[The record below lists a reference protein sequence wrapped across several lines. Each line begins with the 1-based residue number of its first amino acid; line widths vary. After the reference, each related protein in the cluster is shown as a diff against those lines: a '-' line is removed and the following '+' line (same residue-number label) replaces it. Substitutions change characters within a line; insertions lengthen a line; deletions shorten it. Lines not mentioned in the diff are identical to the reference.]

1 MAGPFAFGAAEVLT
15 FTQRGGESL
24 KDSWYRI
31 NDSQKRATKKQSTA
45 ILLINFYVVINS
57 WNRFL
62 LDTAINGNFTEAP
75 VWEALNVIENL
86 VGSLPVASIKEDI
99 TLAHIMRKLEN
110 IELEMPSIDRMN
122 ELERKIQGNLNRLD
136 NSMHK
141 IVKTLESIKTLDEKS
156 SRIEKIDEVIET
168 LGSTFSSIKTKKD
181 ETPAKK
187 EPKSVYVP
195 KVPRAKASTPIAKR
209 VETVKNLEETP
220 IFNFNETSIDF
231 PPFDFI
237 PRSIF
242 IRPLFEKPLNT
253 SCTIEEILMIL
264 MMVQLIQLDLLL

>member
-1 MAGPFAFGAAEVLT
+1 MDGPFAFGEAEVLT

-24 KDSWYRI
+24 KDAWYKI
-31 NDSQKRATKKQSTA
+31 NDSQKRATKKQSTT
-45 ILLINFYVVINS
+45 ILLINFYVGITS
-57 WNRFL
+57 WNRFV
-62 LDTAINGNFTEAP
+62 LDTTINGNFIEAP

-86 VGSLPVASIKEDI
+86 VGSLPIASIKEDI
-99 TLAHIMRKLEN
+99 TLVHNMGKLEK

-122 ELERKIQGNLNRLD
+122 ELDRKIQGNLNRLD
-136 NSMHK
+136 NSMQK
-141 IVKTLESIKTLDEKS
+141 IVKTLETIKTLDEKS
-156 SRIEKIDEVIET
+156 SRIEKIEEVIET
-168 LGSTFSSIKTKKD
+168 LGTTLSSIKTKKD

-209 VETVKNLEETP
+209 VETVKTLEETP
-220 IFNFNETSIDF
+220 IFNFNETPIDF

-242 IRPLFEKPLNT
+242 NHPLFEKPLKT
-253 SCTIEEILMIL
+253 SCIIEE
-264 MMVQLIQLDLLL
+264 LDDLEDGSSEKT